1 MRVKVGLGQES
12 DLGRDRAG
20 SLGLQV
26 TILVAFALP
35 DEPIQPIDPAA
46 WVSHSAALTG
56 TFPAY
61 PGSSSMSTITSGSSL
76 PDGEPPGPPHPASL
90 EDHPVWC
97 ESTAPWLYLS
107 FPVSPLSGCEGRGL
121 SIHTDM
127 ASVTKA
133 MAAPESGLEVRDR
146 MWLKITIPN
155 AFLGTAGLW
164 AGGVGRRRRPKLGVV
179 QAGVRQELGRRT

>member
-1 MRVKVGLGQES
+1 MVVFSVL
-12 DLGRDRAG
+12 
-20 SLGLQV
+20 
-26 TILVAFALP
+26 

-76 PDGEPPGPPHPASL
+76 PDGEPLGPPHPPFPEGCSVVIPLLPGRGLCLIPAS
-90 EDHPVWC
+90 
-97 ESTAPWLYLS
+97 
-107 FPVSPLSGCEGRGL
+107 LSGCEGRGL

-133 MAAPESGLEVRDR
+133 MASPESGLEVRDR

-155 AFLGTAGLW
+155 AFLGTAGAW
-164 AGGVGRRRRPKLGVV
+164 ARGMGRRRSQSWEWLRPGVKQV
-179 QAGVRQELGRRT
+179 GGLRPFSARGDPRFGCGRLALPSRGGLS

>member
-1 MRVKVGLGQES
+1 MIV
-12 DLGRDRAG
+12 AG
-20 SLGLQV
+20 AFP
-26 TILVAFALP
+26 VA

-61 PGSSSMSTITSGSSL
+61 PGSSSMSTMTSGSSL
-76 PDGEPPGPPHPASL
+76 PEGEPPAHLTGPSL
-90 EDHPVWC
+90 EGLSPVLC
-97 ESTAPWLYLS
+97 PRLLGGGPYLG
-107 FPVSPLSGCEGRGL
+107 PVSSRTGCEGRGL

-155 AFLGTAGLW
+155 AFLGMAGSW
-164 AGGVGRRRRPKLGVV
+164 TGGMGRRGGAGGGPSREWP
-179 QAGVRQELGRRT
+179 RQG

>member
-1 MRVKVGLGQES
+1 ML
-12 DLGRDRAG
+12 
-20 SLGLQV
+20 
-26 TILVAFALP
+26 TVAKCWDPSPQAYFTLP
-35 DEPIQPIDPAA
+35 RNEPIQPIDPAA

-76 PDGEPPGPPHPASL
+76 PD
-90 EDHPVWC
+90 
-97 ESTAPWLYLS
+97 
-107 FPVSPLSGCEGRGL
+107 GCEGRGL

-155 AFLGTAGLW
+155 AFLGMAGPW
-164 AGGVGRRRRPKLGVV
+164 AGGVAGTRRRKRWP
-179 QAGVRQELGRRT
+179 RLGRAQARGRQGLRRRS

>member
-1 MRVKVGLGQES
+1 MIGGL
-12 DLGRDRAG
+12 LC
-20 SLGLQV
+20 
-26 TILVAFALP
+26 P

-76 PDGEPPGPPHPASL
+76 PDGESPVYPHGRLAGQPSVGVGPTPYFP
-90 EDHPVWC
+90 
-97 ESTAPWLYLS
+97 LS
-107 FPVSPLSGCEGRGL
+107 SLSGCEGRGL
-121 SIHTDM
+121 SIHMDM

-155 AFLGTAGLW
+155 AFLGTTEPGQVAWEREEATKAGRGE
-164 AGGVGRRRRPKLGVV
+164 GGIWKENQRLFSTDIRLGCGRLALSSCG
-179 QAGVRQELGRRT
+179 GLS